1 MYPPLPPTQMAT
13 SPMPLAHLSSWIL
26 PLNTTTTTSTADF
39 EDLRCFV
46 ILLSLGVFF
55 EDLIVE
61 TSLIK
66 GHLVVN
72 YDFYLAFLAAEEGV
86 VLTSQVPLH
95 PSKTIWVVVPAEA
108 GRTAR
113 SPAMLY

>member
-1 MYPPLPPTQMAT
+1 MAT
-13 SPMPLAHLSSWIL
+13 SAMNWAQLSSWI
-26 PLNTTTTTSTADF
+26 PPPTTTITTTSTADSG
-39 EDLRCFV
+39 DLRCFV
-46 ILLSLGVFF
+46 IHPSLGVFF

-72 YDFYLAFLAAEEGV
+72 YDDYLAVLAAEEGV
-86 VLTSQVPLH
+86 VLASQVPLP
-95 PSKTIWVVVPAEA
+95 PSKVAWVVIPAEP

-113 SPAMLY
+113 SPGILC